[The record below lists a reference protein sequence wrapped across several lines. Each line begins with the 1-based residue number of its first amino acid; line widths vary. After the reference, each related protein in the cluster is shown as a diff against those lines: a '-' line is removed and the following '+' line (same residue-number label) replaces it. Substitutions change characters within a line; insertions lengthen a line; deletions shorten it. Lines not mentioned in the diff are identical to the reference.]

1 MVGLGVAQAATYSDM
16 AVDVSALPKEKRFIR
31 ELVLS
36 RVWAR
41 TPPSAG
47 GRVSS
52 ATEVDAQERVPPKRR
67 SASLPYSGTLTFQT
81 SQTFQTYE
89 SGRFMKYEIFNWIR
103 CGLMKTANDYG

>member
-1 MVGLGVAQAATYSDM
+1 MDCGKIRGMKLGLVVLCAAMVGLGVAQAATYSDM
-16 AVDVSALPKEKRFIR
+16 AVDVYALPKEKRFIR

-52 ATEVDAQERVPPKRR
+52 ATEVDAQERVPPKRLFAFPR
-67 SASLPYSGTLTFQT
+67 DLPRGNFC
-81 SQTFQTYE
+81 
-89 SGRFMKYEIFNWIR
+89 R
-103 CGLMKTANDYG
+103 